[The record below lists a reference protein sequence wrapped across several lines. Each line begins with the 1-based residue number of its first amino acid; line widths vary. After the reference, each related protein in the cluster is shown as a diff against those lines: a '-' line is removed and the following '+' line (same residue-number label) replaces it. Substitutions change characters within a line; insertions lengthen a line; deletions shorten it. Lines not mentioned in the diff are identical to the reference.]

1 MFARCGGVA
10 LYARERLF
18 GAGEDPSPTFSA
30 IEVQAEEPALSR
42 APTRFGLCESV
53 CARARCHAQR
63 RATSVAPGTTTRER
77 SPRARRASLM
87 RAARPASNPFRC
99 TELTVCSLA

>member
-1 MFARCGGVA
+1 MLARCGGLA
-10 LYARERLF
+10 MYAWKRLL
-18 GAGEDPSPTFSA
+18 GSVDDPSPTFSA

-42 APTRFGLCESV
+42 APTGVGLCESV
-53 CARARCHAQR
+53 CARARSHAQR